1 MPQSR
6 PRAALTAAVGATI
19 ALVAPLAL
27 AGPAG
32 AGRPAPES
40 PTPAREGKADTA
52 TTTGATTSG
61 GAAEAERRGD
71 RTPTEF
77 ALRSSGFATDVKGG
91 QIPAASGATA
101 LAVIGC
107 TNKAGIDR
115 NNDLA
120 SIKLPGLGTVSAT
133 KTRTWT
139 SQTGEETAVTT
150 QHSVGEVVLSDSP
163 LGTLGISA
171 ITTTAK
177 ASHDASGF
185 HAYTNTDLG
194 GLTFTPPG
202 GQTQEL
208 KLPVPGQ
215 PITVPGV
222 ATISLA
228 STWTREKSD
237 KARAYANGL
246 LVHLIPTDT
255 RVRVAHAGAE
265 IFSGVRKGV
274 FAGSAYGVS
283 GAVGGDLVGLG
294 RNPVQRVPCQG
305 TGGEVRKSSLAGI
318 DLAGQV
324 KVGAMTSEGMGTQT
338 DGTWGFTRSKIAD
351 VDLGGALKIE
361 GVVAQATVERKGKK
375 ITRSWDG
382 STIGAVTVNGQRMT
396 FPDTGPLEIPGLA
409 KLEPL
414 VVEKLKT
421 GMKVVGLRVSLLD
434 GTGAVIDL
442 ATARLR
448 IGRSGN

>member
-1 MPQSR
+1 MPRPR
-6 PRAALTAAVGATI
+6 PRAALTAAVAATFG
-19 ALVAPLAL
+19 LVAPMAL
-27 AGPAG
+27 AGPAD
-32 AGRPAPES
+32 AGRPAQES
-40 PTPAREGKADTA
+40 PAQDGRSAAPGSDRSTDVSA
-52 TTTGATTSG
+52 T
-61 GAAEAERRGD
+61 ERRRG

-91 QIPAASGATA
+91 QIPAAAGATA

-115 NNDLA
+115 SNDLA
-120 SIKLPGLGTVSAT
+120 SVEIPGLGTVSAT

-139 SQTGEETAVTT
+139 SQTGDEVAVTT
-150 QHSVGEVVLSDSP
+150 RHSVGEVVLSDSP
-163 LGTLGISA
+163 LGTLSLSA

-194 GLTFTPPG
+194 GLTFTPPE
-202 GQTQEL
+202 GQPQEL

-215 PITVPGV
+215 PITIPNV
-222 ATISLA
+222 ATISLG
-228 STWTREKSD
+228 STWTREKKD

-255 RVRVAHAGAE
+255 RVRVAHAGTE
-265 IFSGVRKGV
+265 IFSGIRKGV

-283 GAVGGDLVGLG
+283 GSLGGDLVSLG

-324 KVGAMTSEGMGTQT
+324 KIGAMTSEGMGTQT
-338 DGTWGFTRSKIAD
+338 DGTWGFARAKVAD
-351 VDLGGALKIE
+351 IDLGGALKIE
-361 GVVAQATVERKGKK
+361 GIVAQATVERKGRK
-375 ITRSWDG
+375 IKRSWDG
-382 STIGAVTVNGQRMT
+382 SSLGAVTVNGERMT
-396 FPDTGPLEIPGLA
+396 FPDTGPLEIPGVA

-414 VVEKLKT
+414 VVERLKT

-434 GTGAVIDL
+434 GTGAVLDL

>member
-1 MPQSR
+1 MPQTR
-6 PRAALTAAVGATI
+6 PRAALAALTAASATI
-19 ALVAPLAL
+19 ALVAPIVL

-32 AGRPAPES
+32 AQP
-40 PTPAREGKADTA
+40 
-52 TTTGATTSG
+52 GA
-61 GAAEAERRGD
+61 GAAERRAD

-91 QIPAASGATA
+91 QIPASSGATA

-115 NNDLA
+115 TNDLA
-120 SIKLPGLGTVSAT
+120 STQIPGLGTVSGT

-139 SQTGEETAVTT
+139 SRSGAEIAVTT
-150 QHSVGEVVLSDSP
+150 EHQVAEVVLSDSP
-163 LGTLGISA
+163 LGTLSLSA
-171 ITTTAK
+171 IKTTAR
-177 ASHDASGF
+177 ASHDRAGF
-185 HAYTNTDLG
+185 HAQTSTDLG

-202 GQTQEL
+202 GTPQEL
-208 KLPVPGQ
+208 KLPLPGK
-215 PITVPGV
+215 PITIPDV

-237 KARAYANGL
+237 RARAFANGL
-246 LVHLIPTDT
+246 LVHLLPTDT

-265 IFSGVRKGV
+265 IFSGVRHGV

-283 GAVGGDLVGLG
+283 GSIGGELAGLG

-324 KVGAMTSEGMGTQT
+324 KIGAMTSEGMGSQT
-338 DGTWGFTRSKIAD
+338 EKETWGFARAKVAD
-351 VDLGGALKIE
+351 VDLGGALRIE
-361 GVVAQATVERKGKK
+361 GIVAQAVVERKGKRV
-375 ITRSWDG
+375 IRSSDG
-382 STIGAVTVNGQRMT
+382 SSLGAVTVNGERKY
-396 FPDTGPLEIPGLA
+396 FPDTGPLEIPGVA

-414 VVEKLKT
+414 VVQRLKT
-421 GMKVVGLRVSLLD
+421 GLKVVGLRVTLLD

-448 IGRSGN
+448 IGRSGNPL